1 MGLSGKS
8 IFLISKYAR
17 ASKGNH
23 GFIPDGDALIWFQD
37 AEQAGDFASWEVF
50 VKVVHIRFGVIAY
63 DDSMEALTRLKQVSF
78 VVVTKVTLKF
88 YLIKSLGCL
97 SLIN

>member
-1 MGLSGKS
+1 MPEHQRV
-8 IFLISKYAR
+8 IM
-17 ASKGNH
+17 ASYH
-23 GFIPDGDALIWFQD
+23 LDGDALIWFQD
-37 AEQAGDFASWEVF
+37 AEQAGGFASWEVF
-50 VKVVHIRFGVIAY
+50 VKVVHIQFGVIAY
-63 DDSMEALTRLKQVSF
+63 DDSMETLMRLKQVSF

>member
-1 MGLSGKS
+1 M
-8 IFLISKYAR
+8 
-17 ASKGNH
+17 
-23 GFIPDGDALIWFQD
+23 
-37 AEQAGDFASWEVF
+37 
-50 VKVVHIRFGVIAY
+50 HIRFGVIAY